1 MHGDGQGSHDR
12 FRFGERHR
20 AGSRY
25 FLLQPADRVGLFSE
39 READRR
45 GRQRLGR
52 EAALALE
59 AHGAESNARAP
70 HVPGFARI
78 DRGEGQAAQDL
89 LQKSQEFVAPP
100 AIVELEALHSRLRQ
114 APAPIPVLELAQR
127 VAAVDDFVAQEG
139 EQRARRI
146 DLEIMQLL
154 IGEIDGALPRGVTV
168 AIQRHCGERLRERV
182 EETRRIAHRR
192 ALRVTGA
199 PALRTSGS
207 LDAAAMAS
215 TAPARASVTQ
225 PLARAISAAIN
236 SRERA
241 GSFGRPRQFV
251 PPFVSPNSAIN
262 AVGLVARPR
271 TLMASTR
278 SSEAASGSRA
288 IPAIP
293 GSADSGQFSNAAL
306 RASRAVR
313 GSESRNAPSSAR
325 SRSSGSFSI
334 SLSASRRTRGSS
346 CAANGAAEKPSGSAP
361 PGSASRTTSRLR
373 TTYHG
378 AGAGR
383 RARTRAPNAPGAR
396 ASRSRSPRRVVRD
409 SDAASASSN
418 GSNEIGGMRGR
429 MRSSVA
435 KSGGSGAVMRCTR
448 AGSVTRS
455 QSGRTSPAT
464 AGGACSSTSTSVPM
478 RFSSIRRA
486 NARHTPGPMT
496 PTSSPVWSK
505 RSGSAS

>member
-1 MHGDGQGSHDR
+1 MLIGDDDRHVEIFVGLEEHARTGSRMLVHEQSFCIGEFAR
-12 FRFGERHR
+12 FRE
-20 AGSRY
+20 Y
-25 FLLQPADRVGLFSE
+25 FLLQPLNRIRLFAE
-39 READRR
+39 READRC
-45 GRQRLGR
+45 GRQRRVR
-52 EAALALE
+52 ELAFPFQ

-70 HVPGFARI
+70 HVARLARV
-78 DRGEGQAAQDL
+78 DRREGQARQDIF
-89 LQKSQEFVAPP
+89 QESHEFVAPH
-100 AIVELEALHSRLRQ
+100 AILELEPLHSRLRQ

-127 VAAVDDFVAQEG
+127 VAAVDDFVAQKG
-139 EQRARRI
+139 EQRPRRI
-146 DLEIMQLL
+146 GLEIMQLL

-182 EETRRIAHRR
+182 QKTRGIAHRR

-262 AVGLVARPR
+262 AVGLLARPR
-271 TLMASTR
+271 TLMARTR

-288 IPAIP
+288 IPAIT

-325 SRSSGSFSI
+325 SRSSGSLSI

-346 CAANGAAEKPSGSAP
+346 CAANGAAEKPSGNAP
-361 PGSASRTTSRLR
+361 PGSASRATS
-373 TTYHG
+373 
-378 AGAGR
+378 
-383 RARTRAPNAPGAR
+383 
-396 ASRSRSPRRVVRD
+396 
-409 SDAASASSN
+409 
-418 GSNEIGGMRGR
+418 
-429 MRSSVA
+429 
-435 KSGGSGAVMRCTR
+435 
-448 AGSVTRS
+448 
-455 QSGRTSPAT
+455 
-464 AGGACSSTSTSVPM
+464 
-478 RFSSIRRA
+478 
-486 NARHTPGPMT
+486 
-496 PTSSPVWSK
+496 
-505 RSGSAS
+505 